1 MRSALPGAC
10 LAALLAVEFVV
21 ADAVLRNKMTPAEE
35 VYTGWILYG
44 EKKTFSALAQVL
56 SLFLMV
62 GAYRQRLGV
71 NLPLAPRGSYIRH
84 EDFVGGK
91 AG

>member
-1 MRSALPGAC
+1 MVR
-10 LAALLAVEFVV
+10 
-21 ADAVLRNKMTPAEE
+21 
-35 VYTGWILYG
+35 
-44 EKKTFSALAQVL
+44 KKAFSALGQVL

-62 GAYRQRLGV
+62 RAYGQRLGV
-71 NLPLAPRGSYIRH
+71 DLPLAPRGSYIRH